1 MTKAELIKEFSMV
14 DSFKSK
20 AEAGR
25 ALETLITIITEK
37 LSVGEE
43 VILGQDFGRFK
54 VATQSARTARVPG
67 TTKTVEV
74 PAKKVVKF
82 KVGKP
87 LADKV
92 AAGKHA
98 KKAAKK
104 K

>member
-14 DSFKSK
+14 DSFKSR

-37 LSVGEE
+37 LTAGEE

-82 KVGKP
+82 K
-87 LADKV
+87 AS
-92 AAGKHA
+92 AALKSVIA
-98 KKAAKK
+98 SK
-104 K
+104 

>member
-25 ALETLITIITEK
+25 ALETLIIIITEK
-37 LSVGEE
+37 LLEGEE

-82 KVGKP
+82 K
-87 LADKV
+87 AS
-92 AAGKHA
+92 AALKYGIASK
-98 KKAAKK
+98 
-104 K
+104 

>member
-37 LSVGEE
+37 LSAGEE
-43 VILGQDFGRFK
+43 VILGQDFGRFR
-54 VATQSARTARVPG
+54 VTTQAARTARVPG
-67 TTKTVEV
+67 TDKTVEV

-82 KVGKP
+82 K
-87 LADKV
+87 AS
-92 AAGKHA
+92 AALKSVIA
-98 KKAAKK
+98 SK
-104 K
+104 